1 VRARAAAALVGGQ
14 LVGEDRELRTVA
26 PLDRAGPDDLAYAT
40 GPLPAGCAAGVL
52 LATRPTAGRTV
63 IVVADPRAAFAKL
76 LHALFPEVHAPG
88 VHPGAFVHPTATL
101 GEGVVV
107 YPGCWVGPGCE
118 IGADTVLF
126 PNVVVYPGT
135 RVGPGCRVHAGAV
148 LGADG
153 FSTVADGGR
162 PLRVPQ
168 VGRLVLGARVDV
180 GANTCID
187 RGALDDTVVEDDV
200 KLDDLVLIGHNC
212 HLGRGAL
219 VAGQAGLGGS
229 TSVGAGAVLGGQVG
243 TADHARIGAG
253 ARVAAGAGIASRV
266 PAGETWMGRPAG
278 PASRTRR
285 AWAALRHLPELVGD
299 VRALAKR
306 VSSLEQARRDD

>member
-1 VRARAAAALVGGQ
+1 MRARAAAALVGGQ

-88 VHPGAFVHPTATL
+88 VHPG
-101 GEGVVV
+101 
-107 YPGCWVGPGCE
+107 VGPGCE